1 MSRSIVSR
9 TIKIVLAVAAVAA
22 LVAAIIWL
30 PLGGWIKDAV
40 GWIRGRG
47 VLGVVVFSLVFVGVC
62 LTPLPSVELYVAAGL
77 LYGVWWGALLTN
89 CLGLVVELCTL
100 WLVHTRLRERI
111 ERRIKAHPRVAAVDR
126 AISEHSFWI
135 VQLLR
140 LSPLIP
146 FGLLNYALAMTDMP
160 LWKRLLT
167 NFLGMAPMSIA
178 QAYLGSLLYGVGGL
192 SRGAPAVWEYVA
204 LGLGIATVIAATVIT
219 GWATR
224 RVLAREQHA

>member
-1 MSRSIVSR
+1 MARSIVSR
-9 TIKIVLAVAAVAA
+9 TIKIALAVAAAVA
-22 LVAAIIWL
+22 VVTAIVWL
-30 PLGGWIKDAV
+30 PVGGWIQDAV
-40 GWIRGRG
+40 AWIRGQG
-47 VLGVVVFSLVFVGVC
+47 VIGVVVFSLVFVGVC
-62 LTPLPSVELYVAAGL
+62 LTPLPSVELYVGAGL

-89 CLGLVVELCTL
+89 SLGLVVELCTL

-111 ERRIKAHPRVAAVDR
+111 ERRIEAHPRVAAVDR

-146 FGLLNYALAMTDMP
+146 FGLLNYALAMTKMP

-167 NFLGMAPMSIA
+167 NFLGMAPMSLA
-178 QAYLGSLLYGVGGL
+178 QAYLGSLLYGVGALEDGP
-192 SRGAPAVWEYVA
+192 PATWKYIA
-204 LGLGIATVIAATVIT
+204 LAVGVATVVAATVIT

-224 RVLAREQHA
+224 RVLGREQDA